1 MQSLRQELLTT
12 NSELERRVD
21 ERTSA
26 LQNNV
31 EKLQQTLDSTI
42 LAMAKIV
49 EIRDPYPP
57 AINTAWPSWHKPSPR
72 P

>member
-12 NSELERRVD
+12 NSEPERRVD

-49 EIRDPYPP
+49 E
-57 AINTAWPSWHKPSPR
+57 
-72 P
+72 